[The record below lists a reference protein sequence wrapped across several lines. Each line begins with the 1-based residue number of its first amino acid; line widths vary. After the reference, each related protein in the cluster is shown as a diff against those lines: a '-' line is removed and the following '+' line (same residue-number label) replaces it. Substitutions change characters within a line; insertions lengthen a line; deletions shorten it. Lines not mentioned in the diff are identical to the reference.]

1 MHNIS
6 LTILCCALRQLCGV
20 IFAFRLHATRQLEI
34 ICLIIYAFKYFFDS
48 IYTQSRSSFS
58 LVSLIFVSSNTVKLE
73 ILKSCLNIDF
83 HVILWNDESKN
94 RFSTILGYSLRYD
107 TIAYGR
113 KMNFIDTNSTFYIRS
128 CCCFVT
134 DVFCLL

>member
-83 HVILWNDESKN
+83 SCYIMQWN

>member
-83 HVILWNDESKN
+83 SCYIMEN

>member
-73 ILKSCLNIDF
+73 IWKSCFNIEF
-83 HVILWNDESKN
+83 SSYIMEWRINRFQTILW
-94 RFSTILGYSLRYD
+94 YSLRYD
-107 TIAYGR
+107 KISYGK

>member
-73 ILKSCLNIDF
+73 IWKSCFNIDF
-83 HVILWNDESKN
+83 SSYIMEWRIKIQIVFKQYCDTVWGMIKFHMVRKWI
-94 RFSTILGYSLRYD
+94 SL
-107 TIAYGR
+107 TQIAH
-113 KMNFIDTNSTFYIRS
+113 FISDR
-128 CCCFVT
+128 V
-134 DVFCLL
+134 VVL

>member
-83 HVILWNDESKN
+83 SCYIMQWRIN

>member
-83 HVILWNDESKN
+83 SCYIMQW
-94 RFSTILGYSLRYD
+94 RIFSTILGYSLRYD

>member
-34 ICLIIYAFKYFFDS
+34 ICLIIYAFEYFFDS

-73 ILKSCLNIDF
+73 ILKSCIDIDF
-83 HVILWNDESKN
+83 SCYIMEWN

>member
-83 HVILWNDESKN
+83 SCYIMEWN

>member
-83 HVILWNDESKN
+83 SLYYAITNN